1 MNVRGRD
8 RILVGVIAVIAL
20 FGAYYMF
27 ALKPERQKVSAL
39 DAQIVTGKASLAS
52 AQASYV
58 TGKKAQAALKAN
70 TAEWSAIHL
79 AVPDQSDIPALL
91 RTLQS
96 TAASVHVHMQT
107 ITLSGASTA
116 TAATTTPATT
126 AATTTGATTTGATTT
141 TPAPTATPLP
151 IQLTFSG
158 GYHALDTL
166 VRRLNALVSVSGG
179 KLHATGPLMT
189 IGSVSLT
196 QATGGLNVQI
206 SASLY
211 QLSTSGGQG

>member
-126 AATTTGATTTGATTT
+126 AATTTGATTT

>member
-8 RILVGVIAVIAL
+8 RILLGVIAVIL
-20 FGAYYMF
+20 VFGAYYMF
-27 ALKPERQKVSAL
+27 ALKPERQKVAAL
-39 DAQIVTGKASLAS
+39 DAQIATGKASLAS

-58 TGKKAQAALKAN
+58 TGKRAQAALKAN

-79 AVPDQSDIPALL
+79 AVPNQSDIPALL

-107 ITLSGASTA
+107 ITLSGASASASTA
-116 TAATTTPATT
+116 SAATTTPATT
-126 AATTTGATTTGATTT
+126 GAAATAA
-141 TPAPTATPLP
+141 APTATPVP

-189 IGSVSLT
+189 IGSVSLI

-211 QLSTSGGQG
+211 QLSTAGGQG